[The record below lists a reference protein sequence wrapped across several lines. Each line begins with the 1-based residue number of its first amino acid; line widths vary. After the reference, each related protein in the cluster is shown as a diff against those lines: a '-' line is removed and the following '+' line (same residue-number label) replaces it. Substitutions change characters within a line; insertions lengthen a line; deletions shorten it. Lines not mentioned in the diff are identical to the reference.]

1 MVDDWK
7 SVLNLSTMWEFS
19 TLRDLSI
26 EYLGKPG
33 MLDPVSKMLLGMK
46 YHITHWL
53 ISGCDQLLNR
63 TEGPRAEEAEQ
74 LGTVVTIKIYDL
86 REVRIAARLRG
97 YNFDPSKAIQAA
109 FKDYL

>member
-1 MVDDWK
+1 
-7 SVLNLSTMWEFS
+7 MWEFS